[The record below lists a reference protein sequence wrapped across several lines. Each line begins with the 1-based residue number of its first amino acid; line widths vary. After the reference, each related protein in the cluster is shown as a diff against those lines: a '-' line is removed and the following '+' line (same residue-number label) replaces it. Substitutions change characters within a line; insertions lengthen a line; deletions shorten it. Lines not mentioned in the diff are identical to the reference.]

1 MTSPTPSSES
11 ERCARCGETESQ
23 INHMPPPSYMSVPSC
38 VWFHSFV
45 PPAPSESEACDCTGC
60 DGRFPPC
67 CEAHTCS
74 TCSEYG
80 SHVKDRIRALEE
92 ERETYKQSLLEVIK
106 ERDGLRALLKEA
118 LEPVSI
124 LAEDNS
130 YTAHRPSKKTLDDR
144 IRAALDGEGKP

>member
-1 MTSPTPSSES
+1 MTSPTPSSSES

-45 PPAPSESEACDCTGC
+45 PLASSESEACDCKGC

-67 CEAHTCS
+67 CEAHTCP

-80 SHVKDRIRALEE
+80 SHVKDHLRALEE
-92 ERETYKQSLLEVIK
+92 RNKDLALLLAEAVRLMYGADPEEK
-106 ERDGLRALLKEA
+106 EDFVRRAVRALGRK
-118 LEPVSI
+118 
-124 LAEDNS
+124 
-130 YTAHRPSKKTLDDR
+130 
-144 IRAALDGEGKP
+144 